1 MRCGRRR
8 RRRCFASGVCRMSDL
23 QKGQKG
29 RVLNVC
35 VTSPALRRR
44 LFDMGITK
52 GAEFEIKKISPFGD
66 PVDIVIRGYEL
77 CLRRSSM
84 EEIEVEVLE

>member
-1 MRCGRRR
+1 
-8 RRRCFASGVCRMSDL
+8 
-23 QKGQKG
+23 
-29 RVLNVC
+29 
-35 VTSPALRRR
+35 
-44 LFDMGITK
+44 MGITK